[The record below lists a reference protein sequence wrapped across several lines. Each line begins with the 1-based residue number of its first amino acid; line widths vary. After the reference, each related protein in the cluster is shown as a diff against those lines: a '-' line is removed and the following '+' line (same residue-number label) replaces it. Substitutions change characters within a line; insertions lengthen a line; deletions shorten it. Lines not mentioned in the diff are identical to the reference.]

1 MIVFEISIIS
11 AAHDPY
17 NLSGP
22 SIVLS
27 LMIANF
33 YVFILVWIYSYDQIA
48 MKELDVNRNLA
59 QAQTNAQA
67 SYQFL

>member
-1 MIVFEISIIS
+1 MFLIFSLFFMIVFEISILS

-22 SIVLS
+22 SIVLT

-33 YVFILVWIYSYDQIA
+33 YVFILVWIYSYDSIA
-48 MKELDVNRNLA
+48 KKELDVNRNLA
-59 QAQTNAQA
+59 
-67 SYQFL
+67 